1 MDLPQHWP
9 AISIDDAHA
18 RLTAHGA
25 RFEME
30 TVAIRGV
37 PTRVWKNA
45 PKTLRDVLEHLRT
58 YSERTCLVSGDERV
72 SYQDFVRATSALS
85 HALLELG
92 VQRGDRVALI
102 MRNLPEWPV
111 WLFATTAIGAIATPC
126 NAWSSGPELEH
137 ALRHSGAV
145 LACVDG
151 ERLTR
156 LAPHLEACSALRTLC
171 LTRADAE
178 VSVPARIRCASLE
191 QILGNVRDWGRLSER
206 ALPEAQLAPDD
217 DALIFYTSGTTG
229 KPKGAVVTHRNACA
243 NTLTTACAQ
252 ARAYLRRG
260 QEPPLP
266 NPRAP
271 QRSMLLAVPMFHVM
285 GCMPWLIAGL
295 HGGAK
300 LVLMH
305 KWDAGRALALIEQER
320 ITQAG
325 GVPTMAWQL
334 LDHPARAQH
343 DLSSLESLTYGG
355 APAAPELV
363 RRLREAFPQV
373 RASNGWGMTEVTSS
387 YASNGAEDYLARPG
401 SCGVA
406 APTNDWKIMSED
418 GRQELPRGQAG
429 ELWVK
434 GPQVVRGYWDDAEAT
449 AQSFQDGWLKTGDI
463 AYLDDEGFCYLVDRA
478 KDMLIRG
485 GENIYCVE
493 VENALHEHPAV
504 LDAAVVGAA
513 HPQLGEEPL
522 AIVQLRPGHVLAEDA
537 LRTFVRERLAPFKVP
552 VRVLWSE
559 EPLPRNAAG
568 KLLKQE
574 LRRRVLGGQ
583 FA

>member
-1 MDLPQHWP
+1 MP
-9 AISIDDAHA
+9 
-18 RLTAHGA
+18 
-25 RFEME
+25 
-30 TVAIRGV
+30 
-37 PTRVWKNA
+37 
-45 PKTLRDVLEHLRT
+45 
-58 YSERTCLVSGDERV
+58 
-72 SYQDFVRATSALS
+72 
-85 HALLELG
+85 
-92 VQRGDRVALI
+92 
-102 MRNLPEWPV
+102 
-111 WLFATTAIGAIATPC
+111 
-126 NAWSSGPELEH
+126 
-137 ALRHSGAV
+137 
-145 LACVDG
+145 
-151 ERLTR
+151 
-156 LAPHLEACSALRTLC
+156 
-171 LTRADAE
+171 
-178 VSVPARIRCASLE
+178 
-191 QILGNVRDWGRLSER
+191 ER
-206 ALPEAQLAPDD
+206 ALPELSLSPDD

-229 KPKGAVVTHRNACA
+229 KPKGAVVTHRNACS

-260 QEPPLP
+260 ELPPAP
-266 NPRAP
+266 NPQAP
-271 QRSMLLAVPMFHVM
+271 QRAMLLAVPMFHVM

-295 HGGAK
+295 NAGNK

-305 KWDAGRALALIEQER
+305 KWDAGQALALIEAER

-334 LDHPARAQH
+334 LEHPARTQH

-363 RRLREAFPQV
+363 RRLREVFPQA

-418 GRQELPRGQAG
+418 GRRELPRGEPG

-434 GPQVVRGYWDDAEAT
+434 GPQVVRGYWNDPEAS

-463 AYLDDEGFCYLVDRA
+463 AYLDDEGFCFLVDRA

-493 VENALHEHPAV
+493 VENVLQEHPAV
-504 LDAAVVGAA
+504 LDAAVVGAP
-513 HPQLGEEPL
+513 HHVLGEEPV
-522 AIVQLRPGHVLAEDA
+522 AIVQLRPGHAPDADA
-537 LRTFVRERLAPFKVP
+537 LRAFAREKLAAFKVP

-574 LRRRVLGGQ
+574 LRRRVSG
-583 FA
+583 

>member
-1 MDLPQHWP
+1 MHARMEVSSGWP
-9 AISIDDAHA
+9 ALSIAEAHA
-18 RLTAHGA
+18 RLTAPGS

-30 TVAIRGV
+30 TVEIRSV
-37 PTRVWKNA
+37 PTRVWKHA
-45 PKTLRDVLEHLRT
+45 PRSLRSVLENMRAF
-58 YSERTCLVSGDERV
+58 SQRTCLVYGDERA
-72 SYQDFVRATSALS
+72 SYADFLRATSALA

-92 VQRGDRVALI
+92 VRRGDRVALI

-111 WLFATTAIGAIATPC
+111 ALFASTSIGAIATPC

-137 ALRHSGAV
+137 ALRDSGAS
-145 LACVDG
+145 LAIIDG
-151 ERLTR
+151 ERLER
-156 LAPHLEACSALRTLC
+156 VAPHLGATQVRSVLVTRPRGELALPASILQRP
-171 LTRADAE
+171 LT
-178 VSVPARIRCASLE
+178 
-191 QILGNVRDWGRLSER
+191 QILGEVNAWSRLPER
-206 ALPEAQLAPDD
+206 ALPELELAPDD

-229 KPKGAVVTHRNACA
+229 KPKGAVVTHRNACS

-252 ARAYLRRG
+252 ARAFLRRG

-266 NPRAP
+266 DPNAP
-271 QRSMLLAVPMFHVM
+271 QRAMLLAVPMFHVM

-295 HGGAK
+295 NGGQK

-305 KWDAGRALALIEQER
+305 KWDAGQALALIERER

-334 LDHPARAQH
+334 LEHPARSQH
-343 DLSSLESLTYGG
+343 DLSSLESVSYGG

-363 RRLREAFPQV
+363 RRLRDAFPHA

-387 YASNGAEDYLARPG
+387 YASNGAEDYQARPG

-418 GRQELPRGQAG
+418 GSHELPRGQPG

-434 GPQVVRGYWDDAEAT
+434 GPQVVRGYWNDPEAT
-449 AQSFQDGWLKTGDI
+449 AHSFDQGWLKTGDI

-493 VENALHEHPAV
+493 VENALQEHPAV
-504 LDAAVVGAA
+504 LDVAVVGAPHA
-513 HPQLGEEPL
+513 VLGEEPV
-522 AIVQLRPGHVLAEDA
+522 AIVQLRRGHEVSEDA
-537 LRTFVRERLAPFKVP
+537 LRAFARERLAAFKVP
-552 VRVLWSE
+552 VRVLWSD

-568 KLLKQE
+568 KLQKQE
-574 LRRRVLGGQ
+574 LRRRVSG
-583 FA
+583 